1 MNINLSG
8 SVNLVVTEP
17 EVMRRLDRVI
27 VLLTSILLKEKVI
40 MASIQEVIAATEQ
53 QKTVLDSLVTFVQG
67 LKDQIAN
74 LPGITPEQQAQIDTI
89 FANVQANTQE
99 AADAMVANTP
109 AAPV

>member
-1 MNINLSG
+1 MNVNLGG
-8 SVNLVVTEP
+8 SVELVLTQPDVTKK
-17 EVMRRLDRVI
+17 LDRI
-27 VLLTSILLKEKVI
+27 IMLLTSILLKENAV

-74 LPGITPEQQAQIDTI
+74 LPGITTALQAQIDQI

-109 AAPV
+109 AAP